1 MSVPKTIPRAAG
13 SGRFTKI
20 AKIPRPED
28 QPENQRSVATYF
40 GAAHP
45 LARRDRLR
53 QRQSE
58 TNEQWIQRQATAT
71 SKAPTTSEGSGA
83 GVLPTPIDTP
93 SAKRKAFKAKASP
106 LDAHVHP
113 RDPAAEVYLALLADA
128 DAISYPHK
136 EQAEFSA
143 LLAAAQDLGNKKDY
157 KGAQEK
163 QDASVAMEGP
173 LRCAQAAHREAS
185 NVRHAAR
192 RYMDLS
198 KGDRDYAQVGLWHE
212 IVSHLDERIGAGPQS
227 TKEKADEH
235 RAQRVRAG
243 NAKGGRQGRKAGG
256 QRRDRKRRY
265 Q

>member
-1 MSVPKTIPRAAG
+1 M
-13 SGRFTKI
+13 KI
-20 AKIPRPED
+20 ATPQPED
-28 QPENQRSVATYF
+28 QRSVATFF

-45 LARRDRLR
+45 VARRLR

-58 TNEQWIQRQATAT
+58 TNEQWIQRRATAT
-71 SKAPTTSEGSGA
+71 SRARMASGGSGA
-83 GVLPTPIDTP
+83 GVLSTP
-93 SAKRKAFKAKASP
+93 SDKPPAKKKAKASP

-163 QDASVAMEGP
+163 QDASVALEGP

-192 RYMDLS
+192 RYMELS

-243 NAKGGRQGRKAGG
+243 NAKGGRQGSKGSKAFKAFKAGG
-256 QRRDRKRRY
+256 QRRDRKKRY

>member
-1 MSVPKTIPRAAG
+1 M
-13 SGRFTKI
+13 KI
-20 AKIPRPED
+20 ATPQPED
-28 QPENQRSVATYF
+28 QRSVATFF

-45 LARRDRLR
+45 VARRLR

-58 TNEQWIQRQATAT
+58 TNEQWIQRRATAT
-71 SKAPTTSEGSGA
+71 SRARMASGGSGA
-83 GVLPTPIDTP
+83 GVLSTP
-93 SAKRKAFKAKASP
+93 SDKPPAKKKAKASP

-163 QDASVAMEGP
+163 QDASVALEGP

-192 RYMDLS
+192 RYMELS
-198 KGDRDYAQVGLWHE
+198 KGDYAQVGLWHE

-256 QRRDRKRRY
+256 QRRDRKKRY

>member
-1 MSVPKTIPRAAG
+1 M
-13 SGRFTKI
+13 KI
-20 AKIPRPED
+20 ATPQPED
-28 QPENQRSVATYF
+28 QRSVATFF

-45 LARRDRLR
+45 VARRLR

-58 TNEQWIQRQATAT
+58 TNEQWIQRRATAT
-71 SKAPTTSEGSGA
+71 SRAPMASGGSGA
-83 GVLPTPIDTP
+83 GVLSTP
-93 SAKRKAFKAKASP
+93 SDKPPAKKKAKASP

-163 QDASVAMEGP
+163 QDASVALEGP

-192 RYMDLS
+192 RYMELS

-243 NAKGGRQGRKAGG
+243 NAKGGRQGRKVGG
-256 QRRDRKRRY
+256 QRRDRKKRY

>member
-1 MSVPKTIPRAAG
+1 M
-13 SGRFTKI
+13 KI
-20 AKIPRPED
+20 ATPQPED
-28 QPENQRSVATYF
+28 QRSVAAYF

-45 LARRDRLR
+45 VARRLR

-58 TNEQWIQRQATAT
+58 TNEQWIQRRATAT
-71 SKAPTTSEGSGA
+71 SRARMASGGSGA
-83 GVLPTPIDTP
+83 GVLSTP
-93 SAKRKAFKAKASP
+93 SDKPPAKKKAKASP

-143 LLAAAQDLGNKKDY
+143 LLAAAQDLGNIKDY

-163 QDASVAMEGP
+163 QDASVALKGP

-192 RYMDLS
+192 RYMELS

-243 NAKGGRQGRKAGG
+243 NAKGGRQGSKGSKAFKAFKAGG
-256 QRRDRKRRY
+256 QRRDRKKRY